1 MIHANIRQALL
12 TIQREQ
18 INPLMRCNRTLAQYS
33 GTYATLVFPITFIR
47 YSLSYFCANL
57 MIHAISKLS
66 D

>member
-33 GTYATLVFPITFIR
+33 GTYATLVFPITF
-47 YSLSYFCANL
+47 NG
-57 MIHAISKLS
+57 
-66 D
+66 